1 MSLSFPTT
9 CAHSERV
16 AMVQPKEALEDTGPA
31 HTLTLDFSFH
41 TSEKGFLLKPP
52 SLWYFIMAA

>member
-1 MSLSFPTT
+1 MSLSFPTI
-9 CAHSERV
+9 CAHSERA

-41 TSEKGFLLKPP
+41 TSGKGFLLKPP
-52 SLWYFIMAA
+52 SL